1 MTTPPTPA
9 TAASI
14 PPTPAPIVVSLR
26 PEDPEV
32 CSSAAASLTPQH
44 PANFS
49 PSKKALNTALAAY
62 VLFLTAIMA
71 TSVGV
76 MTPAGSRWFGV
87 SGTAFQLTLT
97 AYMVPMAL
105 FSLVFAPLSEAF
117 GRAGVYRVAMVVN
130 TLAFVPQIWTHSY
143 AALMV
148 TRVIQGTALAAGNT
162 LVGGTIADLYAPRE
176 RGLAMNIMALAN
188 YAGNS
193 LGGAAFGFVAAKLGV
208 QWCYGIQALAC
219 VVSVVANYALMSET
233 RAEAVAARKAKRFT
247 KATGVQHVPEGQVVH
262 SAKATVAAT
271 VLRPLRFLCTEPIV
285 TAMSLWIGFAW
296 SCIYLGSSATLT
308 VFAQYGWS
316 PGVTGLSLL
325 STLVG
330 GLLGF
335 VSNFHQERIYRR
347 AVAAGSATP
356 EVRLYWA
363 ASGGL
368 LFPVCMYA
376 YAWTGRPSV
385 HWIVPVLFLS
395 GAMWG
400 VYIMYCGV
408 VNYFADAY
416 ETYSSSAQAAHSF
429 VRGFMAGTLPLAAG
443 AMYNRLG
450 YPHASTLVASISTGL
465 AAAPLA
471 LIFIG
476 PKLRAR
482 SKTAVAIG
490 SACGQ
495 VWDQAAVVSRQ

>member
-1 MTTPPTPA
+1 MSASNPDTESKVVPA
-9 TAASI
+9 VDTVAPNAAVDAS
-14 PPTPAPIVVSLR
+14 PIVVSLT
-26 PEDPEV
+26 PDDPE
-32 CSSAAASLTPQH
+32 H

-49 PSKKALNTALAAY
+49 PSKKALNTAIAAY

-76 MTPAGSRWFGV
+76 MTPSGMAWFGV
-87 SGTAFQLTLT
+87 SRTAYALSLTV
-97 AYMVPMAL
+97 YMVPMAV
-105 FSLVFAPLSEAF
+105 FSLVFAPLSEVW

-130 TLAFVPQIWTHSY
+130 TLAFIPQIWTHSY
-143 AALMV
+143 PALLV
-148 TRVIQGTALAAGNT
+148 TRFIQGTALAAGNA
-162 LVGGTIADLYAPRE
+162 LVGGTIADMYAPRE
-176 RGLAMNIMALAN
+176 RGLAMNMMALAN

-193 LGGAAFGFVAAKLGV
+193 LGGAAFGFVAMKLGV

-219 VVSVVANYALMSET
+219 VVSVVLNYAFMVET
-233 RAEAVAARKAKRFT
+233 RAEAIAARKAARLT
-247 KATGVQHVPEGQVVH
+247 ASTGRLHVGAHQLE
-262 SAKATVAAT
+262 AKSLAHLARTA
-271 VLRPLRFLCTEPIV
+271 VLRPLTFLCTEPIV

-296 SCIYLGSSATLT
+296 SCIYLGSSATLA
-308 VFAQYGWS
+308 VFGQYGWNA
-316 PGVTGLSLL
+316 GLTGLSLL

-335 VSNFHQERIYRR
+335 ASNFHQERIYRR
-347 AVAAGSATP
+347 AVASGAATP
-356 EVRLYWA
+356 EVRLYWS

-368 LFPVCMYA
+368 LFPACMYA

-385 HWIVPVLFLS
+385 PWIVPAIFLS

-443 AMYNRLG
+443 VMYNHLG
-450 YPHASTLVASISTGL
+450 YPQASTLVASISTAL

-471 LIFIG
+471 LIFVG

-482 SKTAVAIG
+482 SKTAVAIAG
-490 SACGQ
+490 SWGQ
-495 VWDQAAVVSRQ
+495 EWSDVVVVSRQ